1 MPEQQ
6 KPETQEQQEQPSST
20 PPGTGTGSAP
30 APTEPPKEF
39 RFGADAPQWAQGK
52 SANDVLG
59 IAQQYVDAYER
70 QQSYQPQQQQQEE
83 RYEAPQGQE
92 EYVTNRS
99 LQAAIAQ
106 AMKQVAPAIAQPT
119 EAAASAL
126 YATIRRD
133 PKFSEYFSKYEPEIQ
148 GVLSRVP
155 RANWTLDTIE
165 TAVKFVRGNHIEE
178 LASER
183 AQQLISK
190 MEPTMRP
197 SGVAGSAPK
206 PTDEISL
213 ASDKLPASWRDHA
226 KQVGLSEKEIQEFC
240 WGQGIST
247 AEFYKQF
254 EGGKF
259 VTDANAD
266 INVGRLR

>member
-6 KPETQEQQEQPSST
+6 KPETQEPQEQPSST

-30 APTEPPKEF
+30 ATPPEF
-39 RFGADAPQWAQGK
+39 KFGADAPGWAQGK
-52 SANDVLG
+52 SAKEILG

-70 QQSYQPQQQQQEE
+70 QQSYTPQQQQQEE
-83 RYEAPQGQE
+83 QYEAPQGQE
-92 EYVTNRS
+92 EYVTS
-99 LQAAIAQ
+99 KGLQAAIAQ

-133 PKFSEYFSKYEPEIQ
+133 PKFSEYFNKYEPEIQ
-148 GVLSRVP
+148 GVLSRIP
-155 RANWTLDTIE
+155 RGNWTLDTIE
-165 TAVKFVRGNHIEE
+165 TAVKFVRGNHIDE

-197 SGVAGSAPK
+197 SGVAGTAPK
-206 PTDEISL
+206 PKDEISL
-213 ASDKLPASWRDHA
+213 ESDKLPDSWRNHA

-240 WGQGIST
+240 WGQGISV
-247 AEFYKQF
+247 ADFYKQF
-254 EGGKF
+254 SDGKF

-266 INVGRLR
+266 VSIGRLR

>member
-6 KPETQEQQEQPSST
+6 KPETPEAQEQPSST
-20 PPGTGTGSAP
+20 PPGTGTGSATP
-30 APTEPPKEF
+30 EPPKEF
-39 RFGADAPQWAQGK
+39 RFGAEAPGWAQGK
-52 SANDVLG
+52 SANEILG

-70 QQSYQPQQQQQEE
+70 QQSYQPQQQQEE
-83 RYEAPQGQE
+83 RYDPPQGQD
-92 EYVTNRS
+92 EYVTS
-99 LQAAIAQ
+99 KGLQAAIAQ
-106 AMKQVAPAIAQPT
+106 AMKQVAPAIAQPA

-133 PKFSEYFSKYEPEIQ
+133 PKFSEYFNKYEPEIQ
-148 GVLSRVP
+148 GVLSRIP
-155 RANWTLDTIE
+155 RGNWTLDTIE
-165 TAVKFVRGNHIEE
+165 TAVKFVRGNHIDE

-206 PTDEISL
+206 PVAEITVE
-213 ASDKLPASWRDHA
+213 SDKLPSVWRDHA
-226 KQVGLSEKEIQEFC
+226 KQVNLTEREVQEFC
-240 WGQGIST
+240 MGQGIT
-247 AEFYKQF
+247 VAEFYKQF

-259 VTDANAD
+259 VTDANVD
-266 INVGRLR
+266 IGRLR